1 MREPDILVDLAR
13 KADRSLKSARVK
25 ADAKDLGRKPTDK
38 EAALADLTRAL
49 SKERSE
55 KARAREIAE
64 DLRRKVEELMAVQNF
79 LDLEPDPR
87 RGLEAMASPGK
98 GTGRNREAV
107 ACAIASDWHVEE
119 TVTSEQSG
127 GVNEMNLR
135 IAEERIA
142 RYFRKLVLLTEM
154 SGGGRH
160 GARISRLV
168 VGLIGDI
175 INGYLRDENLI
186 GNSLTPPE
194 AIVWAWERISQGL
207 EYVLAHTTLKQVLV
221 VCRSGNHGRFM
232 GLSSRQIMWS
242 HKEEMSLEHVLYKM
256 LAQRFQGNRR
266 ISFMVP
272 SAGIYSDVDILGFKY
287 RFFHGDNVRFM
298 GGVGGL
304 SIPLNKLILRWNQRS
319 KAYMHCLGHFHSTHW
334 LPNAN
339 VNGCF
344 TPDTRVLTID
354 GPVPIEKVQTGMT
367 VLSHDGTFQTVE
379 ATTRQTTRDIIKLR
393 AKGLPNFVRTTPN
406 HEFWAIKGESSKEQR
421 GRSTAGH
428 HPTVINERPQWIRAE
443 FLSEGDWIC
452 TPSLKGTEER
462 DRDLLWAYGL
472 FMAEGHTIL
481 DGGAS
486 KRHNRIE
493 FSMHLEERD
502 EYLGRAKRILDKE
515 LGQEGRAW
523 TRPNRTTSHLSYS
536 GREIALHFRNEFG
549 HTAQGKKIPAWMF
562 GLSPGARAEI
572 VRGWIDGDGHYGRQ
586 TSAASVS
593 ENLAWGMWLLSVG
606 TEWEPMLYQSVSR
619 SAAAAKGRAEAWCV
633 SFVGKQDVR
642 WVGGERFVRIDYRGR
657 EIHDEPV
664 TVHDIQVSGEHTY
677 CVEGMGVHNSLIGY
691 DSYALAMGFDF
702 EPPQQSY
709 WIVRN
714 GRGQD
719 ERKAI
724 FLDRD

>member
-1 MREPDILVDLAR
+1 MQRPTVGREQLEKVLQ
-13 KADRSLKSARVK
+13 KAKGIRPIQTPRE
-25 ADAKDLGRKPTDK
+25 
-38 EAALADLTRAL
+38 EAITNLTRML
-49 SKERSE
+49 SRERAE
-55 KARAREIAE
+55 KARLREVADEYEKKLAE
-64 DLRRKVEELMAVQNF
+64 LTGVQEF
-79 LDLEPDPR
+79 LQREPNPKR
-87 RGLEAMASPGK
+87 ALEALARPPRGV
-98 GTGRNREAV
+98 GRNRTAV
-107 ACAIASDWHVEE
+107 SCALASDWHVEE
-119 TVTSEQSG
+119 TVTLEGSG
-127 GVNEMNLR
+127 GVNEMDLS
-135 IAEERIA
+135 IAEQRIQ
-142 RYFRKLVLLTEM
+142 RYFRKLGLLIEM
-154 SGGGRH
+154 SRGGRH
-160 GARISRLV
+160 GAKIDRAVI
-168 VGLIGDI
+168 GLIGDI

-194 AIVWAWERISQGL
+194 AIVWAWERISQGI
-207 EYVLAHTTLKQVLV
+207 EYLLAHCELRNLLV

-242 HKEEMSLEHVLYKM
+242 HKEEMSLEHLLYRM
-256 LAQRFQGNRR
+256 LAERFRGDRR
-266 ISFMVP
+266 VSFMVP
-272 SAGIYSDVDILGFKY
+272 SGGIFTDVDILGFKY

-344 TPDTRVLTID
+344 TPETRVLTIN
-354 GPVPIEKVQTGMT
+354 GPVPIAAIEKGMT
-367 VLSHDGTFQTVE
+367 VLSRDGTFQTVE
-379 ATTRQTTRDIIKLR
+379 ATTRQTTRQIIKLR

-421 GRSTAGH
+421 GRSTSGYK
-428 HPTVINERPQWIRAE
+428 PIVLNERPQWVRAE

-462 DRDLLWAYGL
+462 DRDLLWVYGL
-472 FMAEGHTIL
+472 YMAEGHTIL

-493 FSMHLEERD
+493 FTMHIEEQQ
-502 EYLGRAKRILDKE
+502 EYLDRAKRILDKE
-515 LGQEGRAW
+515 LDREGRSS
-523 TRPNRTTSHLSYS
+523 TRPNRTTCSLSYS
-536 GREIALHFRNEFG
+536 GRDVAVRFRDEFG
-549 HTAQGKKIPAWMF
+549 HKAHGKKVPAWMF
-562 GLSPGARAEI
+562 GLSAGARAEV
-572 VRGWIDGDGHYGRQ
+572 VRGWIDGDGHYGKQ
-586 TSAASVS
+586 VSAATVS
-593 ENLAWGMWLLSVG
+593 ENLAWGMWLLSIG

-619 SAAAAKGRAEAWCV
+619 LVASAKGRAEAWCV

-642 WVGGERFVRIDYRGR
+642 WVNGERFVRIDYRGR
-657 EIHDEPV
+657 EVSEEDV
-664 TVHDIQVSGEHTY
+664 TVHDLQVSGEHTY
-677 CVEGMGVHNSLIGY
+677 CVEGMGVHNSLVGY
-691 DSYALAMGFDF
+691 DEYANAMGFDF

-714 GRGQD
+714 DRGQD